1 MEQPSKVD
9 INLSSALNLPEPIVD
24 ILPAIPDRASIAP
37 RAGGDDDHRE
47 ATDDYTEVRENLKRV
62 IIQSEEATQGILE
75 VAQESQNPRAYEVV
89 AQLISA
95 TLEAN
100 NKLMHLHKQMKDI
113 KKQDEIKQT
122 TITNNSIFVGNTAD
136 LQRMIREARRKD
148 PPNAP

>member
-37 RAGGDDDHRE
+37 RTGGDDDHRE

-113 KKQDEIKQT
+113 KKQDEVKQT